1 MPNDESFD
9 SHFNRLKREL
19 QDAILSQ
26 YPNPERKGCPGEV
39 VLKELAARPLDE
51 SLQEEPNWEHVTHCS
66 ECYREFLEFL
76 AEFRQHANARRISN
90 RLILGASVLIVV
102 GVLFAIWQV
111 MRERQAKNTELAFR
125 PRIVDLEGRA
135 VTRSGQGTGETK
147 PLALEHEP
155 EELRIRLPFGSS
167 EGAYEVQI
175 VRSAGNSLL
184 SAAGTA
190 KIENGTTALTA
201 KFDLT
206 KLEPG
211 NYFLCVR
218 RVPWDWTCYP
228 VAVK

>member
-1 MPNDESFD
+1 
-9 SHFNRLKREL
+9 
-19 QDAILSQ
+19 
-26 YPNPERKGCPGEV
+26 
-39 VLKELAARPLDE
+39 
-51 SLQEEPNWEHVTHCS
+51 
-66 ECYREFLEFL
+66 
-76 AEFRQHANARRISN
+76 
-90 RLILGASVLIVV
+90 VLIVV
-102 GVLFAIWQV
+102 GALFAIWELTQEKHV
-111 MRERQAKNTELAFR
+111 KNAELAFR

-135 VTRSGQGTGETK
+135 VTRSDQGTGETK

-175 VRSAGNSLL
+175 VRNAGNPLL

-211 NYFLCVR
+211 SYFLCVR

-228 VAVK
+228 VVVK